1 MATIRELVGR
11 IHVAPQYSRKEADL
25 LVEEYHERTKLEGEA
40 IDHDVKAYGIGDINF
55 GLYQSVPIKN
65 LKTWSRWGGQA
76 DYLDQ
81 QYLDRQ
87 G

>member
-40 IDHDVKAYGIGDINF
+40 IDHDLKAYGIGDVNF
-55 GLYQSVPIKN
+55 GL
-65 LKTWSRWGGQA
+65 
-76 DYLDQ
+76 
-81 QYLDRQ
+81 
-87 G
+87 

>member
-40 IDHDVKAYGIGDINF
+40 IDHDVKAYGVGDVDLS
-55 GLYQSVPIKN
+55 LYQNIPTKN
-65 LKTWSRWGGQA
+65 LKTWSKWGGQG
-76 DYLDQ
+76 DYRLD
-81 QYLDRQ
+81 DDGWVR
-87 G
+87 